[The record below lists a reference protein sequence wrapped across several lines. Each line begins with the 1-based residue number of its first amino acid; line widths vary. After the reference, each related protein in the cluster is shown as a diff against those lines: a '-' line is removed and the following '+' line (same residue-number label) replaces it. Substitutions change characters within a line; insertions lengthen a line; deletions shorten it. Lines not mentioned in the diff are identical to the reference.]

1 MVDIFEGM
9 TEQEIEEYC
18 AQEDDIDQ
26 AMAAAEGAWEDAGCY
41 QLNNY

>member
-9 TEQEIEEYC
+9 TEQEIEEFC
-18 AQEDDIDQ
+18 AQEAQIDQ
-26 AMAAAEGAWEDAGCY
+26 AMADAEGAWEDAGCY